1 MRILDKHRC
10 KVSSFQL
17 DYRASLITPAGTTE
31 ALLPKIV
38 LKGHPVLN
46 LPRPFSVD
54 ILAHKE
60 KSSHSVTINLPSTHA
75 YLQIIPQIPIA
86 LTGRAYRLF
95 VIVNGTKTLEVNR
108 APVTAGIN
116 GTSQFDGGKKKGEPV
131 FEAKLMQGVNRIEV
145 QIIAEKDRRGRPE
158 SKESKDQVVLEKCQ
172 IFANLMKPH

>member
-1 MRILDKHRC
+1 VLK
-10 KVSSFQL
+10 SS
-17 DYRASLITPAGTTE
+17 AGITE

-38 LKGHPVLN
+38 LKAHPALN

-75 YLQIIPQIPIA
+75 YLQIIPHIPVA

-116 GTSQFDGGKKKGEPV
+116 GSSQYDGGKKKGEPV

-145 QIIAEKDRRGRPE
+145 QIIAEKDRRGKPE
-158 SKESKDQVVLEKCQ
+158 PKDPKEQVVLEKCQ
-172 IFANLMKPH
+172 IFANLMKPS